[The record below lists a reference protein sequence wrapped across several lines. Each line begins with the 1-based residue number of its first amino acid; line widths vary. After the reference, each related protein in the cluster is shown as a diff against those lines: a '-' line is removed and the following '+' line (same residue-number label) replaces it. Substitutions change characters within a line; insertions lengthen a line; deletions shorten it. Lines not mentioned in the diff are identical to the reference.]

1 MTIPIANPLTP
12 KDVSPNSKVTPPCFS
27 GQQKFPRFTIS
38 SKVTLKFP
46 PEVAANT
53 CTGAR
58 LNRAQFSSILTSQRS
73 PTSCVHSTEEDRRR
87 PPECHLPN
95 PATLL
100 RVCLTGWIGRRGR
113 RDNFKMKT
121 MKSTYIALFGVLL
134 LVGGSFTVWAQAAQ
148 PPPLRA
154 SLTPAPPRRPRKR
167 RRRMRALPAR
177 RQRRIRPRRLQRK
190 RVRRKRPVPRT
201 PAPPPRPRLPQALP
215 PQRKQPLSRRL
226 PQTALA
232 WSGSTRTPV
241 SITSPAPAG
250 MERRNR
256 AST

>member
-73 PTSCVHSTEEDRRR
+73 PTSCVHSTEKDRRR

-100 RVCLTGWIGRRGR
+100 RVCLAGWIGRRGR

-134 LVGGSFTVWAQAAQ
+134 LVGGSFTVWGQAAQ
-148 PPPLRA
+148 PLA
-154 SLTPAPPRRPRKR
+154 AQS
-167 RRRMRALPAR
+167 
-177 RQRRIRPRRLQRK
+177 
-190 RVRRKRPVPRT
+190 
-201 PAPPPRPRLPQALP
+201 
-215 PQRKQPLSRRL
+215 QPDSS
-226 PQTALA
+226 TAA
-232 WSGSTRTPV
+232 KAKKKKKTDAGASGSQAASDSATATSTKKSTTKKAGAADKSATAGSSTTPKK
-241 SITSPAPAG
+241 TSSKKSAAPATTQLDAAP
-250 MERRNR
+250 
-256 AST
+256 ASGSASADSAA

>member
-113 RDNFKMKT
+113 RDNFT
-121 MKSTYIALFGVLL
+121 MKSTCITLFGVLL

-148 PPPLRA
+148 Q
-154 SLTPAPPRRPRKR
+154 PA
-167 RRRMRALPAR
+167 A
-177 RQRRIRPRRLQRK
+177 QS
-190 RVRRKRPVPRT
+190 
-201 PAPPPRPRLPQALP
+201 
-215 PQRKQPLSRRL
+215 QPDSS
-226 PQTALA
+226 TAA
-232 WSGSTRTPV
+232 KAKKKKKTDAGASGSQAASDSATATSTKKSTTKKAGAADKSATAGSSTTPK
-241 SITSPAPAG
+241 
-250 MERRNR
+250 
-256 AST
+256 